1 MSISVCS
8 KNKRRLKVDSG
19 HKNMSNVQ
27 EKVEE
32 FKTALSEVLD
42 RDPSERSAEDFASLA
57 FAAASLEFVM
67 KGLNDEDTIEVKELL
82 SHIRPVLE
90 AAQKATRLM

>member
-1 MSISVCS
+1 MC
-8 KNKRRLKVDSG
+8 R
-19 HKNMSNVQ
+19 
-27 EKVEE
+27 KVEE

-82 SHIRPVLE
+82 STQTRTE
-90 AAQKATRLM
+90 AAQKALA

>member
-1 MSISVCS
+1 
-8 KNKRRLKVDSG
+8 
-19 HKNMSNVQ
+19 MSNLQ

-32 FKTALSEVLD
+32 FKTALSEVFD

-67 KGLNDEDTIEVKELL
+67 KGLNNEDTMEVKELL
-82 SHIRPVLE
+82 SQIRPVLE
-90 AAQKATRLM
+90 AAQKASVC